1 MSSRLCTTISNLQIV
16 TYKRG
21 NKSLAVPRTSVCSFA
36 TRFYASWP
44 FLIFLACSGSCVFYT
59 WHFLFFTYF
68 FFPLFLTII
77 SAFFC
82 RNEEK
87 FSSLPAPCAGREYN
101 SIIII
106 KRKNRETS
114 TFAGTF
120 FSVHSRD
127 SALISP
133 SCKKEISPPPLL
145 FSTVPKKK
153 KVTSI

>member
-21 NKSLAVPRTSVCSFA
+21 NKSLAVPRTPVCSFA
-36 TRFYASWP
+36 TRFYVSWP
-44 FLIFLACSGSCVFYT
+44 FLIFFSVFWLVCVLHLAFPILY
-59 WHFLFFTYF
+59 LF

-87 FSSLPAPCAGREYN
+87 FSPLPAPCAGREYN
-101 SIIII
+101 SIIVI

-133 SCKKEISPPPLL
+133 SCKKEISL
-145 FSTVPKKK
+145 FSSLQYPKRKK
-153 KVTSI
+153 